1 MCQNKPGFRIIAVNG
16 GFLHIV
22 TVQEDSWNS
31 HMSARYYSTPSTA
44 SKKYTEHIKV
54 TPFTSEYRY
63 CPSLIVKQISIA
75 IVCDKLRLKWFEDTL
90 RVDKSDNH
98 NLYGWKGSTGV
109 DEL

>member
-1 MCQNKPGFRIIAVNG
+1 MQDIISP
-16 GFLHIV
+16 LL
-22 TVQEDSWNS
+22 
-31 HMSARYYSTPSTA
+31 TA

-54 TPFTSEYRY
+54 TPLLQSTGY

-98 NLYGWKGSTGV
+98 SLYGWKDSTGV
-109 DEL
+109 DKL

>member
-16 GFLHIV
+16 EFLHIV

-31 HMSARYYSTPSTA
+31 HMSADIIPPSYSIKEIHWT
-44 SKKYTEHIKV
+44 YKV
-54 TPFTSEYRY
+54 TPLLQSTGY